1 MFSSLIL
8 DGIISLAATLGV
20 GYTSLGAGL
29 LGLTCVSAVM
39 IGWTA
44 LRHYRQNTRRAVCQR
59 ATDHTPP
66 YCPEYQQAA

>member
-1 MFSSLIL
+1 MFSIL
-8 DGIISLAATLGV
+8 VPTGLISLATTLGV

-44 LRHYRQNTRRAVCQR
+44 LHHYWQNTQRAVCQR
-59 ATDHTPP
+59 ATDHTILC
-66 YCPEYQQAA
+66 CPEYQQAA